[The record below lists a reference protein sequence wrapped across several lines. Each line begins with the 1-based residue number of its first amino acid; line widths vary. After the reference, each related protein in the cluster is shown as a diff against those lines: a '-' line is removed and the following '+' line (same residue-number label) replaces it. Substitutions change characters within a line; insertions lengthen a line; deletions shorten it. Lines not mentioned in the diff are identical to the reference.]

1 MLKTILKL
9 FILIFIFV
17 LMYLLITNYLSE
29 KNMSKIYKNRKN
41 VDQQINEQITNLPI
55 LKNDTDNIIEYNY
68 GFNSNNKK
76 IKRNFWNLLKN
87 D

>member
-1 MLKTILKL
+1 
-9 FILIFIFV
+9 
-17 LMYLLITNYLSE
+17 MYLLITNYLSE
-29 KNMSKIYKNRKN
+29 KNISKIYKNRKN

>member
-1 MLKTILKL
+1 
-9 FILIFIFV
+9 
-17 LMYLLITNYLSE
+17 MYLLITNYLSE